1 MGGFGRE
8 RRVTVSMGGR
18 GWTARDCPGLPGIAR
33 DCPGL
38 PGPQQAGEAVGE
50 GCGRVGG
57 VRVGEGA
64 MPAG

>member
-1 MGGFGRE
+1 MGG
-8 RRVTVSMGGR
+8 S
-18 GWTARDCPGLPGIAR
+18 WIAR

-50 GCGRVGG
+50 GYGRVGG

-64 MPAG
+64 MPVG